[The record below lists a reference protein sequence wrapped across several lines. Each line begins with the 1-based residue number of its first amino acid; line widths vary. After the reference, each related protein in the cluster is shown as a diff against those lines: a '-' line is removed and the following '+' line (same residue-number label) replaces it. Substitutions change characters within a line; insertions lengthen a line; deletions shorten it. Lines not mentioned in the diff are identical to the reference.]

1 MTSYLMNH
9 FYRHTTDL
17 FFSNDTLGIC
27 PNEDINTKV
36 EHEALANAVIGE
48 EQNHREAGGLRRAK
62 HKCQNQEE
70 THMSLNL
77 SYEVSSLVNCSLYS
91 VMIKVNHPQKKI

>member
-9 FYRHTTDL
+9 FYRDMTDL

-36 EHEALANAVIGE
+36 EHETLANAVIME
-48 EQNHREAGGLRRAK
+48 RNRTTEWRIKASQAQESKSRR
-62 HKCQNQEE
+62 
-70 THMSLNL
+70 S
-77 SYEVSSLVNCSLYS
+77 SYVLEFIL
-91 VMIKVNHPQKKI
+91 